1 MELLEKESID
11 FYLERDWTVLR
22 YAFFKEEE
30 YDGLTSHQE
39 AVLEFLNYSNRLCVA
54 RSWRISERLLVVSKK
69 IYAQKLYEF
78 REEKV
83 NYTDIRF
90 FDKMKEY
97 PIYVNKEM
105 MKAKRITPESFW
117 AEDGIY
123 RASFLDAPQGAAG
136 TEEEFNQ
143 LNDRLFPDKDHLHIY
158 LWNNEFTNYYNN
170 GRYWNGAYVWSVY
183 DEKRKRFTVFDAR
196 LVMI

>member
-30 YDGLTSHQE
+30 YDGLNSHQE
-39 AVLEFLNYSNRLCVA
+39 AVLEFLNYSNRLRTA
-54 RSWRISERLLVVSKK
+54 RLWWSKEGLIVSKK

-78 REEKV
+78 REEKI
-83 NYTDIRF
+83 NYTDIQF

-105 MKAKRITPESFW
+105 MKAKESRLNHS
-117 AEDGIY
+117 GLRMVSIGLL
-123 RASFLDAPQGAAG
+123 FLM
-136 TEEEFNQ
+136 
-143 LNDRLFPDKDHLHIY
+143 RLK
-158 LWNNEFTNYYNN
+158 E
-170 GRYWNGAYVWSVY
+170 RQ
-183 DEKRKRFTVFDAR
+183 ERKKNLTS
-196 LVMI
+196 

>member
-11 FYLERDWTVLR
+11 FYLERAWTVLR

-30 YDGLTSHQE
+30 YDGLNSHQE
-39 AVLEFLNYSNRLCVA
+39 AVLEFLNYSNRLRTA
-54 RSWRISERLLVVSKK
+54 RLWRSKEGLIVSKK

-78 REEKV
+78 REEKI

-105 MKAKRITPESFW
+105 MKAKESRLNHS
-117 AEDGIY
+117 GLRMVSIGLL
-123 RASFLDAPQGAAG
+123 FLM
-136 TEEEFNQ
+136 
-143 LNDRLFPDKDHLHIY
+143 RLK
-158 LWNNEFTNYYNN
+158 E
-170 GRYWNGAYVWSVY
+170 RQ
-183 DEKRKRFTVFDAR
+183 ERKKNLTS
-196 LVMI
+196 

>member
-1 MELLEKESID
+1 MD
-11 FYLERDWTVLR
+11 RVTVC
-22 YAFFKEEE
+22 FFKEEE

-183 DEKRKRFTVFDAR
+183 DEKRKRFTVFDAI
-196 LVMI
+196 LVLD

>member
-1 MELLEKESID
+1 M
-11 FYLERDWTVLR
+11 LR

-78 REEKV
+78 REEKI

-105 MKAKRITPESFW
+105 MKAKRITSEAFW

-123 RASFLDAPQGAAG
+123 RTSFLDAPQGAAG

-183 DEKRKRFTVFDAR
+183 DEKRKRFTVFDAI
-196 LVMI
+196 LVLD

>member
-39 AVLEFLNYSNRLCVA
+39 AVLEFFNYSNRLCVA

-78 REEKV
+78 REEKI

-97 PIYVNKEM
+97 PIYVNKE
-105 MKAKRITPESFW
+105 
-117 AEDGIY
+117 
-123 RASFLDAPQGAAG
+123 
-136 TEEEFNQ
+136 
-143 LNDRLFPDKDHLHIY
+143 
-158 LWNNEFTNYYNN
+158 
-170 GRYWNGAYVWSVY
+170 
-183 DEKRKRFTVFDAR
+183 
-196 LVMI
+196 

>member
-1 MELLEKESID
+1 MKLLEKESID
-11 FYLERDWTVLR
+11 FYLERAWTVLR
-22 YAFFKEEE
+22 YAFFKDEE
-30 YDGLTSHQE
+30 YDGLNSHQE
-39 AVLEFLNYSNRLCVA
+39 AVLEFLNYSSRLCA
-54 RSWRISERLLVVSKK
+54 GWSWRIKEGLIVSKK

-78 REEKV
+78 REEKII
-83 NYTDIRF
+83 YTDIRF
-90 FDKMKEY
+90 FDKMKKY

-117 AEDGIY
+117 ADDGIC
-123 RASFLDAPQGAAG
+123 RTSFLEATQGAEG

-143 LNDRLFPDKDHLHIY
+143 LNDRLFPDKDHLYIY
-158 LWNNEFTNYYNN
+158 LWNNEFTNYYNE
-170 GRYWNGAYVWSVY
+170 GRYWDGAYVWSVY